1 MSLVIRSAPTEPF
14 IEAAVGRDGV
24 SLSTPRADGLGKKWT
39 ERTRSLPGGGR
50 PGWAAKAGKG
60 EGRRVGGRW
69 PKG

>member
-1 MSLVIRSAPTEPF
+1 MSLVIRSVAGGSFSDAT
-14 IEAAVGRDGV
+14 VGRDGV
-24 SLSTPRADGLGKKWT
+24 SLSIPRADGLGKKWT

-69 PKG
+69 PTG